1 MSCVSTCMVSRLQLC
16 TDSVP
21 LALGKDD
28 VQLSVQCPTS
38 LLAVFEEYGH
48 KTEVRPSLL
57 QCHLSNTEQRVKE
70 ATDPFDLVFDLRD
83 LSVSV
88 EHLLL
93 DSAACALDTAAH
105 SRAPCNSEAQL
116 LLKSY
121 FLTNR
126 RVRGASM

>member
-1 MSCVSTCMVSRLQLC
+1 MRL
-16 TDSVP
+16 SVACP
-21 LALGKDD
+21 TALLAL
-28 VQLSVQCPTS
+28 
-38 LLAVFEEYGH
+38 FEEYGN
-48 KTEVRPSLL
+48 KTEVRPTALH
-57 QCHLSNTEQRVKE
+57 CRLSNTEQRIKE
-70 ATDPFDLVFDLRD
+70 AADPFDLVFDLRD

-93 DSAACALDTAAH
+93 DSATCAPNTAAH

>member
-1 MSCVSTCMVSRLQLC
+1 M
-16 TDSVP
+16 
-21 LALGKDD
+21 
-28 VQLSVQCPTS
+28 QLSVACPTA
-38 LLAVFEEYGH
+38 LLALFEEYGN
-48 KTEVRPSLL
+48 KTEVRPTALH
-57 QCHLSNTEQRVKE
+57 CRLSNTEQRIKE
-70 ATDPFDLVFDLRD
+70 AADPFDLVFDLRD

-93 DSAACALDTAAH
+93 SAASAPNTAPH